1 MHTAEWRVRVWRI
14 WSSVTYY
21 MFLPCLNSHHF
32 ATEFYLLAS
41 LYMTVRVASH
51 HHIPK
56 PNLDCRAPTQGEP
69 WLAEKLEWRRS
80 WLAPGIPTQSVH
92 FSGHLKGLSPIYKY
106 IGVIRCTS
114 RVSLSFGAKHDH
126 RHCVFREQSCCK
138 SKKHRNVWTKCEQS
152 VAGTCGSSFQDKLQ
166 PSKW

>member
-56 PNLDCRAPTQGEP
+56 PNLDCRAPTQGEL

-114 RVSLSFGAKHDH
+114 RVFPFFWCQTCPQTLCIQGTELLQSPETSRSFDKM
-126 RHCVFREQSCCK
+126 
-138 SKKHRNVWTKCEQS
+138 WTITRGYPRIE
-152 VAGTCGSSFQDKLQ
+152 F
-166 PSKW
+166 PR